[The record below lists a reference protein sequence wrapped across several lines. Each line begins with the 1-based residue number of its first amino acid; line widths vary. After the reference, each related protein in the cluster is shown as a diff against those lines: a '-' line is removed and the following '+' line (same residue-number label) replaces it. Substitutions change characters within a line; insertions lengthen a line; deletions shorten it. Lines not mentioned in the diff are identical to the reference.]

1 MAKTYH
7 SDRYYIRSGDFAVIS
22 TGVFPDTPE
31 GDQESWD
38 AADASAAESG
48 ARALV
53 YLTVDDLLNL
63 MDDLERAFNATHADT
78 LTEEE

>member
-1 MAKTYH
+1 MKKIYH
-7 SDRYYIRSGDFAVIS
+7 SDRYYIRSGDFAVIP

-53 YLTVDDLLNL
+53 YLTVDDLLEL
-63 MDDLERAFNATHADT
+63 QDELERAFNATHADT
-78 LTEEE
+78 LIEGE